1 MRSILNDIRAFSLVR
16 TSILLK
22 SETTTFSIIPTMA
35 SYDENNSNVEVKWK
49 LCYQMKQYAN
59 NVF

>member
-1 MRSILNDIRAFSLVR
+1 MCIFTRAYIDFTKILNNIS
-16 TSILLK
+16 
-22 SETTTFSIIPTMA
+22 TMA
-35 SYDENNSNVEVKWK
+35 SYGENNSNVEVKWK